1 MRELGGSSVRKI
13 INDPEAF
20 VDEVIEGILAAHPS
34 ELKRASGTDR
44 GLMRADGPVQGKVA
58 IATGGGS
65 GHIPIFLGYVGEGL
79 LDGVSIGNVFSSP
92 SVEAMYELT
101 KAIDGG
107 KGVLY
112 LYGNYSGDSMNFDMA
127 AEMCDM
133 DDIEVASVR
142 VRDDVVSAP
151 KESAETRRAVAGLF
165 FAYKIA
171 GAKAETGAD
180 LAEVAATAQKVVQST
195 CSMGVALSPCTIPAV
210 GEPTFEIGD
219 DEMELGMGIHGEKGI
234 ERGKLKTADEV
245 AEIMTN
251 YVLDDLP
258 FGSGDQVAILVNGLG
273 ATPPE
278 ELYLLFRKANEVIT
292 GRGISVERVF
302 IGEYATSMEMA
313 GGSISL
319 LKLDDELLQLLDAP
333 CYSPFLPQF
342 RTHR

>member
-1 MRELGGSSVRKI
+1 MKKI

-20 VDEVIEGILAAHPS
+20 VDEVLDAILLAHPGH
-34 ELKRASGTDR
+34 LKRTPGTDR
-44 GLMRADGPVQGKVA
+44 GLMRADGPVAGKVA

-65 GHIPIFLGYVGEGL
+65 GHIPIFLGYVGPGL

-92 SVEAMYELT
+92 SVEAMVEVT

-112 LYGNYSGDSMNFDMA
+112 LYGNYSGDTMNFDMA
-127 AEMCDM
+127 AEMCEM
-133 DDIEVASVR
+133 EDIEVQSVR

-151 KESAETRRAVAGLF
+151 KDAAETRRAVAGLF

-180 LAEVAATAQKVVQST
+180 LSEVAATAQKVVENT

-210 GEPTFEIGD
+210 GEPTFTMAD
-219 DEMELGMGIHGEKGI
+219 DEMELGMGIHGERGI
-234 ERGKLKTADEV
+234 ERGKLKTADEI

-251 YVLDDLP
+251 RVLDDLP
-258 FGSGDQVAILVNGLG
+258 FEAGDKAAILVNGLG

-278 ELYLLFRKANEVIT
+278 ELYLLFGKASEVIE
-292 GRGISVERVF
+292 GRGVSVERVF

-313 GGSISL
+313 GASVTL
-319 LKLDDELLQLLDAP
+319 LKLDDELLALLDAA
-333 CYSPFLPQF
+333 CYSPFLPQL
-342 RTHR
+342 RTTR